1 MGECRSRGGQDLL
14 DKEAEGEKGSKS
26 TNRLWIAE
34 LEEVWKKKV
43 NLEGLFGLS
52 CS

>member
-1 MGECRSRGGQDLL
+1 ML

-34 LEEVWKKKV
+34 LDEVWKKKV